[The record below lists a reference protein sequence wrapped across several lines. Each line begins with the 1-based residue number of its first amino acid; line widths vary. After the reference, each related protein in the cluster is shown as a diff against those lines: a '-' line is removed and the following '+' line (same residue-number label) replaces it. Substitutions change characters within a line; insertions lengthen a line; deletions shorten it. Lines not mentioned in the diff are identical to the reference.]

1 MSSSR
6 PVGPDRKSG
15 VGAACHRTGRTAQ
28 PGGRQLLT
36 VWSAGAESG
45 RTGREE
51 VRVEGYGRQAPPFRK
66 GLHEVADGV
75 FAYLQ
80 PDGGWG
86 WSNAGLLAGGGVS
99 LLVDTLFDLR
109 LTGEMLDAMAPVTG
123 TRPIGTVVN
132 THANGDHCYGNGLV
146 GGPGGAE
153 VITSEAAAAEMGAVP
168 PSALVALLAAD
179 LGEPA
184 NRYVREAFGP
194 FRFDGIEVP
203 EPDRTFSGELRLDV
217 GGRTVDLIEV
227 GPAHTA
233 GDLLVHL
240 PEAGTVFCG
249 DILFIGGTPIIWDGP
264 VANWVAACERILAL
278 GCDVIVPGHGPLTD
292 DDGVRAVR
300 DYLVFIEAACRS
312 RHAAGLT
319 VEEAIVDIDLGDYR
333 GWGEWERLAVNV
345 HAVYRE
351 LDGGRVPIVD
361 LFGAMA
367 ALRYGT

>member
-1 MSSSR
+1 M
-6 PVGPDRKSG
+6 DY
-15 VGAACHRTGRTAQ
+15 
-28 PGGRQLLT
+28 
-36 VWSAGAESG
+36 E
-45 RTGREE
+45 
-51 VRVEGYGRQAPPFRK
+51 K
-66 GLHEVADGV
+66 GLVEVADGV
-75 FAYLQ
+75 HAYLQ

-86 WSNAGLLAGGGVS
+86 WSNAGLLVGHDAS
-99 LLVDTLFDLR
+99 LLVDTLFDLH
-109 LTGEMLDAMAPVTG
+109 LTSEMLDAMTPVTAS
-123 TRPIGTVVN
+123 RPIGTVVN

-233 GDLLVHL
+233 GDLIVHL
-240 PEAGTVFCG
+240 PDASTVFCG
-249 DILFIGGTPIIWDGP
+249 AIPFFGGTPIIWEGP
-264 VANWVAACERILAL
+264 VANWVAACDRILAL
-278 GCDVIVPGHGPLTD
+278 GCGVVVPGHGPLTD
-292 DDGVRAVR
+292 AAGVRDVR
-300 DYLVFIEAACRS
+300 DYLVFVEEAS
-312 RHAAGLT
+312 RECHAAGLT
-319 VEEAIVDIDLGDYR
+319 AAEAVADLDLGR
-333 GWGEWERLAVNV
+333 FGEGGGGERIAVNV
-345 HAVYRE
+345 RAVYRE
-351 LDGGRVPIVD
+351 IDGGDLSPVE

-367 ALRYGT
+367 ALRYPG

>member
-1 MSSSR
+1 M
-6 PVGPDRKSG
+6 
-15 VGAACHRTGRTAQ
+15 
-28 PGGRQLLT
+28 
-36 VWSAGAESG
+36 
-45 RTGREE
+45 
-51 VRVEGYGRQAPPFRK
+51 EGYGRQAPPFRK

-179 LGEPA
+179 LGEAA

-312 RHAAGLT
+312 RHAAVLT